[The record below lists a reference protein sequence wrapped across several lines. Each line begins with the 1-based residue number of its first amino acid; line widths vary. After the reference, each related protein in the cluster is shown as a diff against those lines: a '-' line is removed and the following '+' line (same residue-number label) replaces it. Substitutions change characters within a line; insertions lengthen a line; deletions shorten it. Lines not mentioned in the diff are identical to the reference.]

1 LFFGCKGTTFSPFI
15 ARYFK
20 KKRNFAQ
27 IFKNKMMKRLL
38 TTILMVLTFVVSANA
53 VLKEKDLEKT
63 LAILRVEL
71 TNTHREMSQRMESNK
86 KKAEDMRKSLMSVL
100 RKSNQNA
107 LMIYSQ
113 KNDYVFDLTY
123 ACHEATE
130 QYQEFKKFQIP
141 FKTYL
146 DKTNLDIARYDSL
159 VTSLKRMPVMLLSD
173 KSKTDR
179 NVCLTL
185 ASDIRNT
192 LRDNY
197 DSTHDYIRLYEMSE
211 ARLKTINDYANKR
224 YEEIQTSI
232 FKNGGDDYLKI
243 LKRLPSAI
251 SETQTTVSQKY
262 STSTHRHSQWD
273 SRIIISLF
281 ISIIFYGIIASLLNI
296 AVFRYLL
303 PKRIQNGDFMKKRSC
318 IIMATTTVTFALIV
332 GIIRATTQQNFL
344 IMASDLLVEYAW
356 LLGVILISL
365 LLRLN
370 DRQIKSAYRIYSP
383 LVAIGFVVIS
393 FRIILIPSELVN
405 LIFPPILLLCSI
417 WQWIAVR
424 KHNQNIPRSDMFY
437 TYMSLAVFLASVV
450 SSWIGFTLLSVQ
462 MLIWWIMQLT
472 CILTIACL
480 SRYITFYGKHHK
492 IDSKPVTSTWAFHF
506 IEDAALPVM
515 GVISV
520 MLSIYW
526 AADVFNLS
534 DLCWSLFTRDFVS
547 LDNLKL
553 SLMRIAVVVSLWFIF
568 RYVSNTTR
576 ALLRR
581 HFELQDPTSVE
592 SRMTMAKNLLQV
604 VVWGAWFL
612 IGLSILDISFAWLM
626 VVTGGLSTG
635 IGFASKDIIEN
646 IYYGISLMAGRIK
659 VGDLIE
665 CDGIRG
671 KVASISYTSTL
682 LEATDGSVIAFQNS
696 QLFTKN
702 YKNLTRNHGFAL
714 SVIVFGVGYGSD
726 INNACRKVEEAVNNM
741 RHPGLDPEKPVRAV
755 FMEFADSSINIKLLC
770 WVDVLRQVYVESDI
784 KECIYNTLLANDIE
798 MPFPKRDVYIK
809 NE

>member
-1 LFFGCKGTTFSPFI
+1 
-15 ARYFK
+15 
-20 KKRNFAQ
+20 
-27 IFKNKMMKRLL
+27 MKR
-38 TTILMVLTFVVSANA
+38 IFAIVVVALVCSLSANA
-53 VLKEKDLEKT
+53 VLKEKNLERT
-63 LAILRVEL
+63 LAILRAEL
-71 TNTHREMSQRMESNK
+71 TNTHREMSQRMETNK
-86 KKAEDMRKSLMSVL
+86 QKAETMRKSLLSVL
-100 RKSNQNA
+100 QKSNQNA
-107 LMIYSQ
+107 LMLYSQ
-113 KNDYVFDLTY
+113 KEDYVFDLTY

-130 QYQEFKKFQIP
+130 QYQTFVKFQVP

-146 DKTNLDIARYDSL
+146 DKTELDIARYDSL
-159 VTSLKRMPVMLLSD
+159 VSSLKRMPVMVLSD
-173 KSKTDR
+173 KSKIDR

-197 DSTHDYIRLYEMSE
+197 ESTRDYIRIYEMCE
-211 ARLKTINDYANKR
+211 TRLKTINDYANKR
-224 YEEIQTSI
+224 YEDIQTSI

-243 LKRLPSAI
+243 ISRLPSAI
-251 SETQTTVSQKY
+251 SETQTTISQKY
-262 STSTHRHSQWD
+262 SSNNHRHSQWD
-273 SRIIISLF
+273 SRIILSLF
-281 ISIIFYGIIASLLNI
+281 VSIIFYGIIASLLNVV
-296 AVFRYLL
+296 AFRFLL
-303 PKRIQNGDFMKKRSC
+303 PKRVQTNDFRKKRTC
-318 IIMATTTVTFALIV
+318 IIMATTTVTFAIIV
-332 GIIRATTQQNFL
+332 GIIRATTEQNFL

-383 LVAIGFVVIS
+383 LVAIGFIVIS
-393 FRIILIPSELVN
+393 FRIILIPNELVN

-417 WQWIAVR
+417 WQWLAVR

-437 TYMSLAVFLASVV
+437 TYMSLAVFIASVV

-480 SRYITFYGKHHK
+480 SRYIVFYGK
-492 IDSKPVTSTWAFHF
+492 IRRFDSKPITSTWAFHLVK
-506 IEDAALPVM
+506 EAVLPIM
-515 GVISV
+515 AVISV
-520 MLSIYW
+520 MISIYW

-534 DLCWSLFTRDFVS
+534 DLCWTLFTRDFVH

-553 SLMRIAVVVSLWFIF
+553 SLIRVAVVVALWFFF
-568 RYVSNTTR
+568 RYVCDTARS
-576 ALLRR
+576 LLRR

-592 SRMTMAKNLLQV
+592 SRMTMAKNVLQV
-604 VVWGAWFL
+604 IVWGAWFL
-612 IGLSILDISFAWLM
+612 MSLSILGISFAWLM

-646 IYYGISLMAGRIK
+646 IYYGISLMTGRIK

-665 CDGIRG
+665 CDGVRG

-682 LEATDGSVIAFQNS
+682 IEATDGSVIAFQNS

-714 SVIVFGVGYGSD
+714 SVIIFGVGYGSD
-726 INNACRKVEEAVNNM
+726 INDACRKVEQAVNGL
-741 RHPGLDPEKPVRAV
+741 RHPGLDPEKPVKAV
-755 FMEFADSSINIKLLC
+755 FTEFGDSSINIKLLC

-809 NE
+809 NS